1 MQSPATPALN
11 TAFHCE
17 NPRWQRRYEQAL
29 EGLAANVRLLP
40 CYPRPVLQEGGM
52 YQGIWL
58 ECGPHEGAL
67 YGEYDPQIARNNHEI
82 FWDLAREDGFI
93 PPFIRETPGDGQ
105 LQTVVPLAQTALEC
119 AQKLGQESL
128 LARGYEA
135 CARYDA
141 WLGQYRDNRG
151 TGLVELHCEWDS
163 GHDNSPRHAGLKQH
177 CPGYDARQR
186 DSLPEL
192 PLLAPDLSATKYLG
206 RVALAQMARLLG
218 RAGEEAMW
226 LERAEAL
233 RQQILRL
240 TFDADTGFFYD
251 VDAQGRFVRVKGDA
265 GLRVLMCRV
274 PDEALFAQ
282 ILSAHVL
289 NPAEFW
295 TPYPLASIAADE
307 PGFNPGSAENS
318 WGGASQAL
326 EALRAPLWLEFYQR
340 FDVLEE
346 IMRRWLEALMAC
358 DAFRQQMNP
367 FNGAFN
373 TTERYSP
380 SMLVLTDFIA
390 RRHGVKYAEN
400 GILWGTASVPQSAA
414 HSFETRIGG
423 HRYRLEHQNG
433 ASRLWVDGR
442 LAAVAQGAG
451 RVLTDWQGRVREI
464 YPTGAGRLVCQ
475 AAEEIAAAACQ
486 KSLFDT
492 LVDGRASSP
501 ATAILNS
508 QWSSRIFAP
517 CRL

>member
-1 MQSPATPALN
+1 MQSPANPALN

-141 WLGQYRDNRG
+141 WLGQYRDSRG

-186 DSLPEL
+186 DSLPGL

-240 TFDADTGFFYD
+240 TFDADTGFFLRC
-251 VDAQGRFVRVKGDA
+251 GRA
-265 GLRVLMCRV
+265 G
-274 PDEALFAQ
+274 
-282 ILSAHVL
+282 
-289 NPAEFW
+289 
-295 TPYPLASIAADE
+295 
-307 PGFNPGSAENS
+307 
-318 WGGASQAL
+318 
-326 EALRAPLWLEFYQR
+326 ALRARQR
-340 FDVLEE
+340 GRGLARADVPRAGRSSVRANSFRPRAEP
-346 IMRRWLEALMAC
+346 RRILDALSSRLHRGRRAGLQS
-358 DAFRQQMNP
+358 RQCGKLLGRGQ
-367 FNGAFN
+367 
-373 TTERYSP
+373 P
-380 SMLVLTDFIA
+380 SA
-390 RRHGVKYAEN
+390 R
-400 GILWGTASVPQSAA
+400 SAA
-414 HSFETRIGG
+414 R
-423 HRYRLEHQNG
+423 
-433 ASRLWVDGR
+433 
-442 LAAVAQGAG
+442 AAVAGILPAVRCAG
-451 RVLTDWQGRVREI
+451 GNHAPLAGSADGVRRVPPADE
-464 YPTGAGRLVCQ
+464 
-475 AAEEIAAAACQ
+475 
-486 KSLFDT
+486 SL
-492 LVDGRASSP
+492 
-501 ATAILNS
+501 
-508 QWSSRIFAP
+508 
-517 CRL
+517 

>member
-1 MQSPATPALN
+1 M
-11 TAFHCE
+11 
-17 NPRWQRRYEQAL
+17 
-29 EGLAANVRLLP
+29 
-40 CYPRPVLQEGGM
+40 
-52 YQGIWL
+52 
-58 ECGPHEGAL
+58 
-67 YGEYDPQIARNNHEI
+67 
-82 FWDLAREDGFI
+82 
-93 PPFIRETPGDGQ
+93 
-105 LQTVVPLAQTALEC
+105 VPLAQTALEC

-141 WLGQYRDNRG
+141 WLGQYRDSRG

-186 DSLPEL
+186 DSLPGL

-307 PGFNPGSAENS
+307 PGFNPGSVENS
-318 WGGASQAL
+318 WGGGQ
-326 EALRAPLWLEFYQR
+326 
-340 FDVLEE
+340 
-346 IMRRWLEALMAC
+346 
-358 DAFRQQMNP
+358 
-367 FNGAFN
+367 
-373 TTERYSP
+373 P
-380 SMLVLTDFIA
+380 SRSKRCA
-390 RRHGVKYAEN
+390 RRCGWNFTSGSMCWRK
-400 GILWGTASVPQSAA
+400 SCAA
-414 HSFETRIGG
+414 GWKR
-423 HRYRLEHQNG
+423 
-433 ASRLWVDGR
+433 
-442 LAAVAQGAG
+442 
-451 RVLTDWQGRVREI
+451 
-464 YPTGAGRLVCQ
+464 
-475 AAEEIAAAACQ
+475 
-486 KSLFDT
+486 
-492 LVDGRASSP
+492 
-501 ATAILNS
+501 
-508 QWSSRIFAP
+508 
-517 CRL
+517 

>member
-186 DSLPEL
+186 DSLPGL

-265 GLRVLMCRV
+265 C
-274 PDEALFAQ
+274 
-282 ILSAHVL
+282 
-289 NPAEFW
+289 
-295 TPYPLASIAADE
+295 
-307 PGFNPGSAENS
+307 
-318 WGGASQAL
+318 
-326 EALRAPLWLEFYQR
+326 
-340 FDVLEE
+340 
-346 IMRRWLEALMAC
+346 
-358 DAFRQQMNP
+358 
-367 FNGAFN
+367 
-373 TTERYSP
+373 
-380 SMLVLTDFIA
+380 
-390 RRHGVKYAEN
+390 
-400 GILWGTASVPQSAA
+400 
-414 HSFETRIGG
+414 
-423 HRYRLEHQNG
+423 
-433 ASRLWVDGR
+433 
-442 LAAVAQGAG
+442 
-451 RVLTDWQGRVREI
+451 
-464 YPTGAGRLVCQ
+464 
-475 AAEEIAAAACQ
+475 
-486 KSLFDT
+486 
-492 LVDGRASSP
+492 
-501 ATAILNS
+501 
-508 QWSSRIFAP
+508 
-517 CRL
+517 